1 MAIVRR
7 QELREMTV
15 ENLQSKLS
23 EVEKELLRELG
34 QRKTAGRPS
43 NAGKYREL
51 KRLRARIKT
60 LLGQRGVRA

>member
-1 MAIVRR
+1 
-7 QELREMTV
+7 MTV